1 MAINFLN
8 NLDLNKNQLQNAVV
22 QVLATAPSNAVEG
35 QIYYDSSDNL
45 IYYYNGTAWTS
56 FSGDITSITSS
67 TADQLT
73 VTNPNGPIPQL
84 GIVTSAVINGGTS
97 LVTSGDIR
105 SFVLG
110 TPISSLAGATAN
122 VDMGSTNRIISL
134 ADPTAN
140 QDAATKAYVDNAVVG
155 GLTYKGG
162 YNASTNT
169 PDLDSSTSAATYTI
183 TVAQDASNNNKYFV
197 GGIQQQSL
205 TLIPGTAYVINQD
218 SATNDGHPLIL
229 STSAIASG
237 NYQTG
242 VTYELDGVAE
252 TYANYTNT
260 TLFNAAT
267 TRRVNVTLP
276 VGAPSLNYI
285 CYIHSGMG
293 NNITNGNIAIAVG
306 DTYTVTTDGLFFS
319 EQVRVGDFLIAETAT
334 AAGAGSALANWTVVQ
349 SNIDIATAAAT
360 SGAAV
365 KGIAG
370 YDSADFTVDTT
381 GYVQLAVKTF
391 AGSIGDNS
399 ATALTVTHGL
409 NSYDLIVQLYDT
421 TTYETVYADVDRVG
435 VNQVTVT
442 FTTAP
447 ALNGIR
453 ILIQE
458 I

>member
-35 QIYYDSSDNL
+35 QIYYDSSDNN
-45 IYYYNGTAWTS
+45 IYFYDGTAWSS
-56 FSGDITSITSS
+56 FSGDITSITST
-67 TADQLT
+67 TANQLT
-73 VTNPNGPIPQL
+73 VTDPNGPIPQL
-84 GIVTSAVINGGTS
+84 AIITGTVADNSTALATGDQIYDFVI
-97 LVTSGDIR
+97 
-105 SFVLG
+105 G
-110 TPISSLAGATAN
+110 TPISSLATAVAN
-122 VDMGSTNRIISL
+122 VDMGNANRIISL
-134 ADPTAN
+134 ADPVAN
-140 QDAATKAYVDNAVVG
+140 QDAATKAYVDAAVVG

-183 TVAQDASNNNKYFV
+183 TVSNASGANKYYV

-218 SATNDGHPLIL
+218 SATNTGHPLIL
-229 STSAIASG
+229 STSAVASG
-237 NYQTG
+237 VYQTG
-242 VTYELDGVAE
+242 VTYELDGSTVA
-252 TYANYTNT
+252 YSAYTAG
-260 TLFNAAT
+260 FDAAT

-276 VGAPSLNYI
+276 AGAPSLNYI
-285 CYIHSGMG
+285 CYIHQNMG
-293 NNITNGNIAIAVG
+293 NNVTNGNVAITIG

-319 EQVRVGDFLIAETAT
+319 EQVRVGDFLIAEVST

-381 GYVQLAVKTF
+381 GYVQLQTKTF
-391 AGSIGDNS
+391 AASIGDTS
-399 ATALTVTHGL
+399 STALTVTHGL

>member
-8 NLDLNKNQLQNAVV
+8 NLDLNKNQLQNAVI
-22 QVLATAPSNAVEG
+22 QVLAVAPSNPVSG
-35 QIYYDSSDNL
+35 QIYYNSGDNN
-45 IYYYNGTAWTS
+45 IYYFNGTIWTS
-56 FSGDITSITSS
+56 FSGDITEITTS
-67 TADQLT
+67 TANQLT
-73 VTNPNGPIPQL
+73 VTNGAGPIVQL
-84 GIVTSAVINGGTS
+84 AVVTATVANNSTALATGDQIYDFVI
-97 LVTSGDIR
+97 
-105 SFVLG
+105 G
-110 TPISSLAGATAN
+110 TPISSLATATAN
-122 VDMGSTNRIISL
+122 VDMGSNKIISVT
-134 ADPTAN
+134 DPTAA

-155 GLTYKGG
+155 GLSYKGG
-162 YNASTNT
+162 YDAATNT

-183 TVAQDASNNNKYFV
+183 TVSNASGANKYYV

-218 SATNDGHPLIL
+218 SATNTGHPLIL
-229 STSAIASG
+229 STSAVASG
-237 NYQTG
+237 VYQTG
-242 VTYELDGVAE
+242 VTYELDGATVA
-252 TYANYTNT
+252 YSAYTAG
-260 TLFNAAT
+260 FNAAT

-293 NNITNGNIAIAVG
+293 NNVTNGNVAITIG

-319 EQVRVGDFLIAETAT
+319 EQVRVGDFLIAEVST

-365 KGIAG
+365 KGISG

-381 GYVQLAVKTF
+381 GYVQLVTKAFK
-391 AGSIGDNS
+391 ASIGNGS
-399 ATALTVTHGL
+399 ALSYTVTHNL
-409 NSYDLIVQLYDT
+409 NSFDVIVQLYDASS
-421 TTYETVYADVDRVG
+421 YDTVYADVVRTSANV
-435 VNQVTVT
+435 VTVS

-447 ALNGIR
+447 TTNDIR
-453 ILIQE
+453 VLIQE

>member
-35 QIYYDSSDNL
+35 QIYYDSSDNN
-45 IYYYNGTAWTS
+45 IYFYDGTAWSS
-56 FSGDITSITSS
+56 FSGDITSITST
-67 TADQLT
+67 TAAQLT

-84 GIVTSAVINGGTS
+84 AIITATVANNSTALATGDQIYDFVI
-97 LVTSGDIR
+97 
-105 SFVLG
+105 G
-110 TPISSLAGATAN
+110 TPISSLATAAAN
-122 VDMGSTNRIISL
+122 VDMGNANRIISL
-134 ADPTAN
+134 ADPVAN
-140 QDAATKAYVDNAVVG
+140 QDAATKAYVDAAVVG

-183 TVAQDASNNNKYFV
+183 TVSNASGANKYYV

-218 SATNDGHPLIL
+218 SATNTGHPLIL
-229 STSAIASG
+229 STSAVASG
-237 NYQTG
+237 VYQTG
-242 VTYELDGVAE
+242 VTYELDGSTVA
-252 TYANYTNT
+252 YSAYTAG
-260 TLFNAAT
+260 FDAAT

-285 CYIHSGMG
+285 CYIHQNMG
-293 NNITNGNIAIAVG
+293 NNVTNGNVAITIG

-319 EQVRVGDFLIAETAT
+319 EQVRVGDFLIAEVST

-381 GYVQLAVKTF
+381 GYVQLQTKTF
-391 AGSIGDNS
+391 AASIGDTS
-399 ATALTVTHGL
+399 STALTVTHGL